1 MSSDYFS
8 NEIQNTRYG
17 QRIRWRLK
25 TMRIPV
31 IAGNWKM
38 NKNIVESVS
47 LVKEL
52 KDFVRGI
59 KGVDIVVCPP
69 FTSLL
74 AVKEIINGTNIHLGA
89 QNMHWET
96 KGAFTGETSPL
107 MIKNVGCEYVVLG
120 HSERRQYFKE
130 TSEEV
135 ARKTETALS
144 VSLTPIV
151 CVGENLEEKESG
163 KTESIIEQ
171 EIKALFPKID
181 STLAGKIIVAY
192 EPIWAIGTGKSSSSQ
207 DANLIIK
214 FIRELF
220 SSEYGSKIAER
231 IRILYG
237 GSVNPKNIDEF
248 MNESDIDGALVG
260 GASLHALSFYQIV
273 KATKIL

>member
-1 MSSDYFS
+1 MGVK
-8 NEIQNTRYG
+8 R
-17 QRIRWRLK
+17 
-25 TMRIPV
+25 MRIPV

-38 NKNIVESVS
+38 NKTIVESVS

-69 FTSLL
+69 FTSLWL
-74 AVKEIINGTNIHLGA
+74 VKEIINGTNIHLGA
-89 QNMHWET
+89 QNTYWEI
-96 KGAFTGETSPL
+96 KGAFTGEISPL
-107 MIKNVGCEYVVLG
+107 MLKDVGCEYVVLG

-130 TSEEV
+130 TSKEV
-135 ARKTETALS
+135 ARKTEIALS
-144 VSLTPIV
+144 VNLTPIV
-151 CVGENLEEKESG
+151 CVGENLKERESG

-181 STLAGKIIVAY
+181 STLAARIIVAY

-220 SSEYGSKIAER
+220 SSKYGSKIAER

-237 GSVNPKNIDEF
+237 GSVNPKNFNEF
-248 MNESDIDGALVG
+248 INETDIDGALVG
-260 GASLHALSFYQIV
+260 GASLHALSFSQIV
-273 KATKIL
+273 KAAKIL

>member
-1 MSSDYFS
+1 
-8 NEIQNTRYG
+8 
-17 QRIRWRLK
+17 
-25 TMRIPV
+25 MRVPV

-52 KDFVRGI
+52 KDFVRRI

-69 FTSLL
+69 FTSLWV
-74 AVKEIINGTNIHLGA
+74 VKEIVNGTNIHLGA
-89 QNMHWET
+89 QNMYWET

-107 MIKNVGCEYVVLG
+107 MHKDVGCEYVILG

-135 ARKTETALS
+135 ARKTEAALS
-144 VSLTPIV
+144 VNLIPIV

-163 KTESIIEQ
+163 KTESIIKQ
-171 EIKALFPKID
+171 EIKALFLKID
-181 STLAGKIIVAY
+181 STLVARIIIAY
-192 EPIWAIGTGKSSSSQ
+192 EPIWAIGTGRSSSSQ

-220 SSEYGSKIAER
+220 SSKYGSKIAER

-237 GSVNPKNIDEF
+237 GSVNPKNISEF

-260 GASLHALSFYQIV
+260 GASLHALSFSQIV
-273 KATKIL
+273 RATKIL

>member
-1 MSSDYFS
+1 
-8 NEIQNTRYG
+8 
-17 QRIRWRLK
+17 
-25 TMRIPV
+25 MRIPV

-38 NKNIVESVS
+38 NKDIVESVS

-69 FTSLL
+69 FISLWV
-74 AVKEIINGTNIHLGA
+74 VKEIINETNIHLGA
-89 QNMHWET
+89 QNMYWET

-107 MIKNVGCEYVVLG
+107 MLKDVGCEYVILG

-135 ARKTETALS
+135 ARKTEAALS
-144 VSLTPIV
+144 VNLIPIV
-151 CVGENLEEKESG
+151 CVGENLKERESG
-163 KTESIIEQ
+163 KTENIIEQ
-171 EIKALFPKID
+171 EIKVLFSKID
-181 STLAGKIIVAY
+181 STLAGRIIVAY
-192 EPIWAIGTGKSSSSQ
+192 EPIWAIGTGSSASSQ

-220 SSEYGSKIAER
+220 SSKYGSKIAER

-237 GSVNPKNIDEF
+237 GSVDPKNIKEF

-260 GASLHALSFYQIV
+260 GASLHTLTFSQIV
-273 KATKIL
+273 RATKIL

>member
-1 MSSDYFS
+1 
-8 NEIQNTRYG
+8 
-17 QRIRWRLK
+17 
-25 TMRIPV
+25 MRIPV

-59 KGVDIVVCPP
+59 KGVDIVICPP
-69 FTSLL
+69 FISLWV
-74 AVKEIINGTNIHLGA
+74 VKEIINGTNIHLGA
-89 QNMHWET
+89 QNMYWET

-107 MIKNVGCEYVVLG
+107 MLKDVGCKYIILG

-135 ARKTETALS
+135 ARKTEAALS
-144 VSLTPIV
+144 VNLTPIV
-151 CVGENLEEKESG
+151 CVGENLEERESG

-181 STLAGKIIVAY
+181 STLAGRIIVAY

-220 SSEYGSKIAER
+220 SFKYGGKIAER

-237 GSVNPKNIDEF
+237 GSVNPKNINEF
-248 MNESDIDGALVG
+248 INESDIDGALVG
-260 GASLHALSFYQIV
+260 GASLHALSFSQIV
-273 KATKIL
+273 KAAKIL

>member
-1 MSSDYFS
+1 
-8 NEIQNTRYG
+8 
-17 QRIRWRLK
+17 
-25 TMRIPV
+25 MRIPV

-52 KDFVRGI
+52 KDFARGI

-69 FTSLL
+69 YTSLWV
-74 AVKEIINGTNIHLGA
+74 VKEIINGTNIHLGA
-89 QNMHWET
+89 QNMYWET
-96 KGAFTGETSPL
+96 KGAFTGEISPL
-107 MIKNVGCEYVVLG
+107 MLKDVGCEYVILG

-130 TSEEV
+130 ASEEV
-135 ARKTETALS
+135 AKKTKAALS
-144 VSLTPIV
+144 DNLIPIV

-163 KTESIIEQ
+163 KTKAIIEQ

-181 STLAGKIIVAY
+181 STLIVRIIVAY
-192 EPIWAIGTGKSSSSQ
+192 EPIWAIGTGRSSSSQ

-220 SSEYGSKIAER
+220 SSEYGSKVAER

-237 GSVNPKNIDEF
+237 GSVNPKNISEF
-248 MNESDIDGALVG
+248 INESDIDGALVG
-260 GASLHALSFYQIV
+260 GVSLHALSFSQIV
-273 KATKIL
+273 KATEIL

>member
-1 MSSDYFS
+1 
-8 NEIQNTRYG
+8 
-17 QRIRWRLK
+17 
-25 TMRIPV
+25 MRIPV

-38 NKNIVESVS
+38 NKTIVESVS

-69 FTSLL
+69 FTSLWV
-74 AVKEIINGTNIHLGA
+74 VKEIINDTNIHLGA
-89 QNMHWET
+89 QNMYWET
-96 KGAFTGETSPL
+96 KGAFTGETSSL
-107 MIKNVGCEYVVLG
+107 MLKDVGCEYVILG
-120 HSERRQYFKE
+120 HSERRQFFKE
-130 TSEEV
+130 ASGEV
-135 ARKTETALS
+135 ANKTKAALS
-144 VSLTPIV
+144 VNLTPIV

-181 STLAGKIIVAY
+181 STLAARIIVAY
-192 EPIWAIGTGKSSSSQ
+192 EPIWAIGTGKSSSTQ

-237 GSVNPKNIDEF
+237 GSVNPKNISEF

-260 GASLHALSFYQIV
+260 GVSLHALSFFQIV
-273 KATKIL
+273 KATEIL

>member
-1 MSSDYFS
+1 MGVK
-8 NEIQNTRYG
+8 I
-17 QRIRWRLK
+17 
-25 TMRIPV
+25 MRIPV

-59 KGVDIVVCPP
+59 KGVDVVVCPP
-69 FTSLL
+69 FTSLWV
-74 AVKEIINGTNIHLGA
+74 VKEIINETNIHLGA
-89 QNMHWET
+89 QNMYWDT

-107 MIKNVGCEYVVLG
+107 MIKDVGCEYVILG
-120 HSERRQYFKE
+120 HSERRQYFQE

-135 ARKTETALS
+135 AMKTEAALS
-144 VSLTPIV
+144 VNLIPIV
-151 CVGENLEEKESG
+151 CVGENLKERENG
-163 KTESIIEQ
+163 KTENIIEQ
-171 EIKALFPKID
+171 EIKVLFSKID
-181 STLAGKIIVAY
+181 STLVARIIVAY
-192 EPIWAIGTGKSSSSQ
+192 EPIWAIGTGRSSSSQ

-220 SSEYGSKIAER
+220 SSEYGSGIAER

-237 GSVNPKNIDEF
+237 GSVDPKNIKEF

-260 GASLHALSFYQIV
+260 GASLHALSFSQIV
-273 KATKIL
+273 RATKIL

>member
-1 MSSDYFS
+1 
-8 NEIQNTRYG
+8 
-17 QRIRWRLK
+17 
-25 TMRIPV
+25 MRIPV

-38 NKNIVESVS
+38 NKDIVESVS

-69 FTSLL
+69 FISLWV
-74 AVKEIINGTNIHLGA
+74 VKEIINETNIHLGA
-89 QNMHWET
+89 QNMYWDT

-107 MIKNVGCEYVVLG
+107 MLKDVGCEYVILG

-135 ARKTETALS
+135 ARKTEAALS
-144 VSLTPIV
+144 VNLIPIV
-151 CVGENLEEKESG
+151 CVGENLKERESG
-163 KTESIIEQ
+163 KTENIVEQ
-171 EIKALFPKID
+171 EIKVLFSKID
-181 STLAGKIIVAY
+181 STLVARMIVAY
-192 EPIWAIGTGKSSSSQ
+192 EPIWAIGTDRSSSSQ

-237 GSVNPKNIDEF
+237 GSVDPKNISKF
-248 MNESDIDGALVG
+248 INEGDIDGALVG
-260 GASLHALSFYQIV
+260 GASLHALSFSQIA
-273 KATKIL
+273 KAAKIL

>member
-1 MSSDYFS
+1 
-8 NEIQNTRYG
+8 
-17 QRIRWRLK
+17 
-25 TMRIPV
+25 MRVPV

-52 KDFVRGI
+52 KDFVRRI

-69 FTSLL
+69 FTSLWV
-74 AVKEIINGTNIHLGA
+74 VKEIVNGTNIHLGA
-89 QNMHWET
+89 QNMYWET

-107 MIKNVGCEYVVLG
+107 MHKDVGCEYVILG

-135 ARKTETALS
+135 ARKTEAALS
-144 VSLTPIV
+144 VNLIPIV

-163 KTESIIEQ
+163 KTESIIKQ
-171 EIKALFPKID
+171 EIKALFLKID
-181 STLAGKIIVAY
+181 STLVARIIIAY
-192 EPIWAIGTGKSSSSQ
+192 EPIWAIGTGRSSSSQ

-220 SSEYGSKIAER
+220 SSKYGSKIADR

-237 GSVNPKNIDEF
+237 GSVNPKNISEF

-260 GASLHALSFYQIV
+260 GASLHALSFSQIV
-273 KATKIL
+273 RATKIL

>member
-1 MSSDYFS
+1 
-8 NEIQNTRYG
+8 
-17 QRIRWRLK
+17 
-25 TMRIPV
+25 MRIPV

-69 FTSLL
+69 FNSLW

-89 QNMHWET
+89 QNMYWET

-107 MIKNVGCEYVVLG
+107 MLKDVGCEYVILG

-135 ARKTETALS
+135 ARKTEVALS
-144 VSLTPIV
+144 VNLIPIV
-151 CVGENLEEKESG
+151 CVGENLEERESG

-171 EIKALFPKID
+171 EIKALFRKID
-181 STLAGKIIVAY
+181 STLAARIIVAY

-207 DANLIIK
+207 DASLIIK

-220 SSEYGSKIAER
+220 SSKYGSKIAER

-248 MNESDIDGALVG
+248 MNESDIDGSLVG
-260 GASLHALSFYQIV
+260 GASLHALSFSQIV
-273 KATKIL
+273 KTTKIL

>member
-1 MSSDYFS
+1 
-8 NEIQNTRYG
+8 
-17 QRIRWRLK
+17 
-25 TMRIPV
+25 MRIPV

-69 FTSLL
+69 FTSLW

-89 QNMHWET
+89 QNMYWET

-107 MIKNVGCEYVVLG
+107 MLKDVGCEYVILG

-135 ARKTETALS
+135 ARKTEVALS
-144 VSLTPIV
+144 VNLTPIV
-151 CVGENLEEKESG
+151 CVGENLKERESG

-181 STLAGKIIVAY
+181 SILAARIIVAY

-207 DANLIIK
+207 EASLIIK
-214 FIRELF
+214 FIREFF
-220 SSEYGSKIAER
+220 SSNY
-231 IRILYG
+231 
-237 GSVNPKNIDEF
+237 
-248 MNESDIDGALVG
+248 
-260 GASLHALSFYQIV
+260 
-273 KATKIL
+273 

>member
-1 MSSDYFS
+1 
-8 NEIQNTRYG
+8 
-17 QRIRWRLK
+17 
-25 TMRIPV
+25 MRIPV

-59 KGVDIVVCPP
+59 EGVDIVVCPP
-69 FTSLL
+69 FTSLWV
-74 AVKEIINGTNIHLGA
+74 VKEIINGTNIHLGA
-89 QNMHWET
+89 QNMFWET
-96 KGAFTGETSPL
+96 KGAFTGETSPPML
-107 MIKNVGCEYVVLG
+107 KNVGCEYVILG

-135 ARKTETALS
+135 ARKTEVALS
-144 VSLTPIV
+144 VNLMPIV

-181 STLAGKIIVAY
+181 STLAARIIIAY
-192 EPIWAIGTGKSSSSQ
+192 EPIWAIGTGRSSSSQ

-220 SSEYGSKIAER
+220 SSKYGSKIAER

-248 MNESDIDGALVG
+248 VNESDIDGALVG
-260 GASLHALSFYQIV
+260 GASLNTLSFSQIV
-273 KATKIL
+273 KAAKIL

>member
-1 MSSDYFS
+1 
-8 NEIQNTRYG
+8 
-17 QRIRWRLK
+17 
-25 TMRIPV
+25 MRIPV

-38 NKNIVESVS
+38 NKTIVESVS

-52 KDFVRGI
+52 KDFIRGI
-59 KGVDIVVCPP
+59 KGVDIVICPP

-74 AVKEIINGTNIHLGA
+74 AVKETINDTNIYMGA

-96 KGAFTGETSPL
+96 KGAFTGEISPL
-107 MIKNVGCEYVVLG
+107 MLKDVGCKYVILG

-135 ARKTETALS
+135 ARKTEVALS
-144 VSLTPIV
+144 GNLIPIV
-151 CVGENLEEKESG
+151 CVGENLEERESG

-171 EIKALFPKID
+171 EINALYPTID
-181 STLAGKIIVAY
+181 STLAERIIVAY
-192 EPIWAIGTGKSSSSQ
+192 EPIWAIGTGRSSSSQ
-207 DANLIIK
+207 DANIIIK

-220 SSEYGSKIAER
+220 SSKYGSKIAER

-260 GASLHALSFYQIV
+260 GASLHPLSFSQIV
-273 KATKIL
+273 KAAKIL

>member
-1 MSSDYFS
+1 
-8 NEIQNTRYG
+8 
-17 QRIRWRLK
+17 
-25 TMRIPV
+25 MRIPV

-69 FTSLL
+69 FTSLWV
-74 AVKEIINGTNIHLGA
+74 VKEIINGTNIHLGA
-89 QNMHWET
+89 QNMYGET

-107 MIKNVGCEYVVLG
+107 MLKDVGCEYVILG

-130 TSEEV
+130 TSKEI
-135 ARKTETALS
+135 AKKTEAALS
-144 VSLTPIV
+144 VNLIPIV
-151 CVGENLEEKESG
+151 CVGENLKERESG
-163 KTESIIEQ
+163 ETKAIIEQ
-171 EIKALFPKID
+171 EIKALFLKID
-181 STLAGKIIVAY
+181 STLAGRIIVAY
-192 EPIWAIGTGKSSSSQ
+192 EPIWAIGTGRSSSSQ
-207 DANLIIK
+207 DANIIIK
-214 FIRELF
+214 FVRELF

-237 GSVNPKNIDEF
+237 GSVNPKNISEF

-260 GASLHALSFYQIV
+260 GASLYALSFSQIV
-273 KATKIL
+273 KATEIL

>member
-1 MSSDYFS
+1 
-8 NEIQNTRYG
+8 
-17 QRIRWRLK
+17 
-25 TMRIPV
+25 MRIPV

-38 NKNIVESVS
+38 NKTIVESVS

-69 FTSLL
+69 FTSLWV
-74 AVKEIINGTNIHLGA
+74 VKEIINGTNIHLGA
-89 QNMHWET
+89 QNMYWET
-96 KGAFTGETSPL
+96 KGAFTGETSSL
-107 MIKNVGCEYVVLG
+107 MLKDVGCEYVILG

-130 TSEEV
+130 ASEEV
-135 ARKTETALS
+135 AKKTKAALS
-144 VSLTPIV
+144 VNLTPIV
-151 CVGENLEEKESG
+151 CVGENLEERESG

-181 STLAGKIIVAY
+181 STLAARIIVAY
-192 EPIWAIGTGKSSSSQ
+192 EPIWAIGTGRSSSSQ

-220 SSEYGSKIAER
+220 SSEYGSKVTER

-237 GSVNPKNIDEF
+237 GSVNPKNISEF
-248 MNESDIDGALVG
+248 INESDIDGALVG
-260 GASLHALSFYQIV
+260 GVSLHALSFSQIV
-273 KATKIL
+273 KATEIL

>member
-1 MSSDYFS
+1 M
-8 NEIQNTRYG
+8 G
-17 QRIRWRLK
+17 VK
-25 TMRIPV
+25 MMRIPV

-59 KGVDIVVCPP
+59 KGVDIVVCPS
-69 FTSLL
+69 FTSLW
-74 AVKEIINGTNIHLGA
+74 VTKEIINGTNIHLGA
-89 QNMHWET
+89 QNMYWET
-96 KGAFTGETSPL
+96 KGAFTGETSSL
-107 MIKNVGCEYVVLG
+107 MLKDVGCEYVVLG

-135 ARKTETALS
+135 ARKTEAALS
-144 VSLTPIV
+144 VNLIPIV
-151 CVGENLEEKESG
+151 CVGEKLEEKESG
-163 KTESIIEQ
+163 KTESIIKQ
-171 EIKALFPKID
+171 EIKALFSKID
-181 STLAGKIIVAY
+181 STLVARIIIAY
-192 EPIWAIGTGKSSSSQ
+192 EPIWAIGTGRSSGSQ

-220 SSEYGSKIAER
+220 SSKYGSKIAER

-237 GSVNPKNIDEF
+237 GSVDPKNIKEF

-260 GASLHALSFYQIV
+260 GASLHALSFSQIV
-273 KATKIL
+273 KATEIL

>member
-1 MSSDYFS
+1 
-8 NEIQNTRYG
+8 
-17 QRIRWRLK
+17 
-25 TMRIPV
+25 MRIPV

-69 FTSLL
+69 FTSLWV
-74 AVKEIINGTNIHLGA
+74 VKEVINGININLGA
-89 QNMHWET
+89 QNMYWET

-107 MIKNVGCEYVVLG
+107 MLKDVGCEYVVLG

-135 ARKTETALS
+135 ARKAEAALS
-144 VSLTPIV
+144 VNLIPIV
-151 CVGENLEEKESG
+151 CVGEKLEEKESG
-163 KTESIIEQ
+163 KTENIIKQ
-171 EIKALFPKID
+171 EIKALFSKID
-181 STLAGKIIVAY
+181 STLVAKIIIAY
-192 EPIWAIGTGKSSSSQ
+192 EPIWAIGTGRSSSSK

-220 SSEYGSKIAER
+220 SSKYGKKIAER

-237 GSVNPKNIDEF
+237 GSVDPKNIKEF

-260 GASLHALSFYQIV
+260 GASLHALSFSQIIR
-273 KATKIL
+273 ATKIL

>member
-1 MSSDYFS
+1 LGVK
-8 NEIQNTRYG
+8 I
-17 QRIRWRLK
+17 
-25 TMRIPV
+25 MRIPV

-38 NKNIVESVS
+38 NKTIVESVS

-69 FTSLL
+69 FTSLWV
-74 AVKEIINGTNIHLGA
+74 VKEIINGTNIHLGA
-89 QNMHWET
+89 QNMYWET
-96 KGAFTGETSPL
+96 KGAFTGETSSL
-107 MIKNVGCEYVVLG
+107 MLKDVGCEYVILG

-130 TSEEV
+130 ASEEV
-135 ARKTETALS
+135 AKKTKAALS
-144 VSLTPIV
+144 VNLTPIV
-151 CVGENLEEKESG
+151 CVGENLEERESG

-181 STLAGKIIVAY
+181 STLAARIIVAY
-192 EPIWAIGTGKSSSSQ
+192 EPIWAIGTGRSSSSQ

-220 SSEYGSKIAER
+220 SSEYGSKVTER

-237 GSVNPKNIDEF
+237 GSVNPKNISEF
-248 MNESDIDGALVG
+248 INESDIDGALVG
-260 GASLHALSFYQIV
+260 GVSLHALSFSQIV
-273 KATKIL
+273 KATEIL